1 MELSVWMGDRGCGH
15 FIYLSVCRSGT
26 IALTAMKSPAN
37 YASEAEDM
45 TTLIIW
51 ARDRIG
57 PLSQGIGSL
66 SEQKMCDP
74 TRLRAQVSL
83 RYAVSECA
91 AKIMLLDLKVMPLLG
106 KVAR

>member
-26 IALTAMKSPAN
+26 IALVVIKSPDN
-37 YASEAEDM
+37 SSSEAEDM

-57 PLSQGIGSL
+57 PLSRGIGSL
-66 SEQKMCDP
+66 SDHNMCDP
-74 TRLRAQVSL
+74 SWLRARVSL
-83 RYAVSECA
+83 RYAASECA
-91 AKIMLLDLKVMPLLG
+91 AKIMLLDL
-106 KVAR
+106 